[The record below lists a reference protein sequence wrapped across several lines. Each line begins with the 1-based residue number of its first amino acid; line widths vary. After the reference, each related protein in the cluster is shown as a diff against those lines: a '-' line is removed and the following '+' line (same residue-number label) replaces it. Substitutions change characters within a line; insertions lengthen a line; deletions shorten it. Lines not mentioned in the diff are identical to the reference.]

1 MLALSNDFEKKTQFA
16 KKLFS
21 PFYRGEFELFP
32 SPLKHYRTRAEFSF
46 YHEDNEIFYA
56 MFKGREKYK
65 ITNASFADEKIC
77 TLMPVLL
84 KALNQNPSLKNKLF
98 GVEFCASKTELCTT
112 LLYHKNIEE
121 IQQDLQN
128 LSAQLNINLIAR
140 SRGKKHIFGTE
151 VLQQSLNIKGRDFFY
166 NFDNDCFI
174 QPNTLINEKMI
185 EWALDRLEHSRDL
198 LELYCGYGNFTIP
211 LASHFRRVLAT
222 ELSKNNIHFARQ
234 NSQLNSTSNID
245 FIRMSSEDLSKALAG
260 EREFFRLRNFDLKSF
275 DFSHI
280 LLDPPRV
287 GLDEG
292 VMTLATK
299 YDHILYISCNP
310 ISLSENLKHLTQT
323 HTVENFALFDQFA
336 LTPHL
341 ECGVFLSK
349 KHKRA

>member
-1 MLALSNDFEKKTQFA
+1 MLTFPSDFEGKVQFA

-21 PFYRGEFELFP
+21 PFYAGEFELFP
-32 SPLKHYRTRAEFSF
+32 SPLTHYRTRAEFSF
-46 YHEDNEIFYA
+46 YHENDEIFYA
-56 MFKGREKYK
+56 MFKGREKYTV
-65 ITNASFADEKIC
+65 TNASFADEKIC

-84 KALNQNPSLKNKLF
+84 NALNQNPALKNKLF
-98 GVEFCASKTELCTT
+98 GVEFCTSKTQLCTT

-121 IQQDLQN
+121 IQQNLQN
-128 LSAQLNINLIAR
+128 LSTQLNINLIAR

-151 VLQQSLNIKGRDFFY
+151 VLEQSLSIKGREFFY
-166 NFDNDCFI
+166 NFNSDCFI

-185 EWALDRLEHSRDL
+185 EWALDKLECPRDL
-198 LELYCGYGNFTIP
+198 LELYCGYGNFTLP

-222 ELSKNNIHFARQ
+222 ELSKNNIHFAQQ

-260 EREFFRLRNFDLKSF
+260 ERKFFRLRNLNLKHF
-275 DFSHI
+275 NFSHI
-280 LLDPPRV
+280 LLDPPRA

-292 VMTLATK
+292 VMTLATQ

-323 HTVENFALFDQFA
+323 HTVKKFALFDQFA

-349 KHKRA
+349 RHKYA